1 MNLVDLFLLV
11 ALDTD
16 SQKLKSEVFL
26 VFEIEDL

>member
-1 MNLVDLFLLV
+1 MNLIDLFLLV

-16 SQKLKSEVFL
+16 NQKLKSEVFL